1 MDNEKERTKKAVIDS
16 AFFIQGADVE
26 GLTTPGVV
34 EEVKDPKSRLFLEG
48 LISAGKVKVVLPS
61 KESVEI
67 VRKAAKKTG
76 ELGELSEADI
86 EVLALAYEVNGIL
99 LTDDY
104 NLQNIAK
111 TLGIEFRTLKRGIRR
126 VIRWNYVC
134 IGCGKKFEEMPPDGI
149 CPDCGSPVRLIP
161 KRKRKKR
168 KRKKRP

>member
-1 MDNEKERTKKAVIDS
+1 MDYEKEGRKKAVIDS

-34 EEVKDPKSRLFLEG
+34 EEVKDPESRLFLEG
-48 LISAGKVKVVLPS
+48 LISAGKVRVVLPS
-61 KESVEI
+61 RESIETV
-67 VRKAAKKTG
+67 KDAAKKTG

-86 EVLALAYEVNGIL
+86 EVLALAYEVNGVL

-104 NLQNIAK
+104 NLQNIAR
-111 TLGIEFRTLKRGIRR
+111 TLGIEFRTLKRGIKK

-134 IGCGKKFEEMPPDGI
+134 IGCGKKFEEMPPGGI
-149 CPDCGSPVRLIP
+149 CPPDCGSPVRLIP

-168 KRKKRP
+168 KRK